1 MENVTIKVNPKAL
14 SDASEKISES
24 SKKYKKI
31 SKLLLDRATK
41 MGTAWE
47 GDDNQAFVKQISGL
61 SEDLDNMV
69 KKLDVVS
76 KALDKQGKLYSKTQ
90 KGIIDDVKKLKN

>member
-14 SDASEKISES
+14 SDASERISES

-41 MGTAWE
+41 MGNAWE

-76 KALDKQGKLYSKTQ
+76 KALDKQGKLYEKTQ